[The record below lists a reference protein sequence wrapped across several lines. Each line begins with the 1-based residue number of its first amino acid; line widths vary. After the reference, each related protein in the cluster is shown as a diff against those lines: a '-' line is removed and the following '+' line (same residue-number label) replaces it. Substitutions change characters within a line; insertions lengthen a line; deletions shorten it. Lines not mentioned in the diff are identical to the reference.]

1 MIYNTYIKQNNG
13 EKKMT
18 QQAKKDF
25 IKKYKLTKTQILFIE
40 KFNRNDLESLKGGQ
54 NSMCALRN
62 KGVFEMVKIGK
73 FYKAEIIEEAK
84 TF

>member
-54 NSMCALRN
+54 NSM
-62 KGVFEMVKIGK
+62 
-73 FYKAEIIEEAK
+73 
-84 TF
+84 